1 MLEIPELEVAEET
14 DADAAVAAD
23 PATPVIKWNAWN
35 DIDTLV

>member
-14 DADAAVAAD
+14 DAEAAAAD